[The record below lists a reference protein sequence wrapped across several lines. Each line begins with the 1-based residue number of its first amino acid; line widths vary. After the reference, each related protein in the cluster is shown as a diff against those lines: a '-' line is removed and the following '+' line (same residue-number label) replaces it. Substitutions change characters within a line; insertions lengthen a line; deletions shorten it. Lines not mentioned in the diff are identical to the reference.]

1 MADKCTSGNP
11 AFALYPGDRSSPAC
25 GEACLIQLQIPVY
38 FSSQTSN
45 ISFLLSNLACGI
57 SAAVSSLMILCLFQI
72 TIILH
77 IGWTLLSHRHPL
89 FYNHLYAAL
98 KMCDSKNSLLVKRRS
113 ELIIAFY
120 HFWIYFSPLFP
131 LKIVVVIA
139 LEFWVYFFSIILG
152 KEVNSTVSGMVS
164 TFSDKGVSAW
174 LWPSGY
180 FRYAAIGGRGHMCGA
195 VWKTHWHADWYSGF
209 FVLQGIVETP
219 ASTNYR

>member
-45 ISFLLSNLACGI
+45 ISFLLSNLACWI

-113 ELIIAFY
+113 ELIDQPIYMCYWGPIPNPILYSDFIVDENNLTLNY
-120 HFWIYFSPLFP
+120 LWINLIIFKFS
-131 LKIVVVIA
+131 LK
-139 LEFWVYFFSIILG
+139 
-152 KEVNSTVSGMVS
+152 
-164 TFSDKGVSAW
+164 
-174 LWPSGY
+174 
-180 FRYAAIGGRGHMCGA
+180 
-195 VWKTHWHADWYSGF
+195 WK
-209 FVLQGIVETP
+209 QE
-219 ASTNYR
+219 